1 MDSIRFKQLISAIT
15 EEYGQTFLELR
26 IKQWWQ
32 ALKDYS
38 SSDVEQAYM
47 NYLSSQ
53 WCMKAP
59 KPGNLISLITG
70 TEKQQQLTVEDKAL
84 SSWNEVLNEVRRV
97 GFYGN
102 LEIDDKVAL
111 KAVQSI
117 GGWKTICHSTE
128 DALKTWKR
136 KEFISAYHTFV
147 GATNLPSSLAG
158 IGQRNN
164 DKLEAQSQLANLR
177 EKANERH

>member
-1 MDSIRFKQLISAIT
+1 MDSTRFKQLISAIT
-15 EEYGQTFLELR
+15 EEYKENFSELR

-38 SSDVEQAYM
+38 SNDVEQAYM
-47 NYLSSQ
+47 AYLSSQ

-84 SSWNEVLNEVRRV
+84 SAWNEILLEIRRV
-97 GFYGN
+97 GVYGN
-102 LEIDDKVAL
+102 LDIDDKVAL
-111 KAVQSI
+111 KSVQSI

-164 DKLEAQSQLANLR
+164 DKLESQKQLANLQ
-177 EKANERH
+177 ERLKSKI